1 MPEVNAVD
9 PAVTPRTRES
19 LAHDLGALGLAPGMT
34 VIVHSSLRSLGW
46 VCGGSVAVVQALIDV
61 VTQAGTIVMP
71 THTTDNSDPEPW
83 QAPPVPESWWQ
94 IIRDHTPA
102 FDPTVTPTRKM
113 GRIVETFRTWP
124 GALRSNH
131 PQASF
136 AAWGCHAAA
145 IIAHHSLAFKLGE
158 GSPLRRMYNL
168 GGSVLLLGVGHD
180 SNTSLHLAEY
190 RAHGATM
197 TTESAALL
205 EHGQRVW
212 RTFPDIELDSD
223 QFPALVVDYL
233 AQGGAERTGLV
244 GSAPAILVPQRPL
257 IDFGVNWL
265 NRQRGNLTGK

>member
-1 MPEVNAVD
+1 VPEVNAVD

-46 VCGGSVAVVQALIDV
+46 VCGGSVAVIQALIDV
-61 VTQAGTIVMP
+61 VTPEGTIVMP
-71 THTTDNSDPEPW
+71 TQTADNSDPEPW
-83 QAPPVPESWWQ
+83 KAPPVPETWWQ
-94 IIRDHTPA
+94 IIRDHMPA
-102 FDPTVTPTRKM
+102 FDPELTPTRSM

-124 GALRSNH
+124 GARRSNH
-131 PQASF
+131 PQCSF
-136 AAWGCHAAA
+136 AAWGRHAAV
-145 IIAHHSLAFKLGE
+145 IIADHSLAFKLGE
-158 GSPLRRMYNL
+158 GSPLRRMYDL

-190 RAHGATM
+190 RAHGAPV

-212 RTFPDIELDSD
+212 RSFPDIELDSD
-223 QFPALVVDYL
+223 QFPALASDYV

-244 GSAPAILVPQRPL
+244 GSAQAILVPQRPL
-257 IDFGVNWL
+257 IDYGVDWL
-265 NRQRGNLTGK
+265 NRQRRYRTGK